1 MVERC
6 AAAPWSPLP
15 VRFGPRQAGVRTDE
29 TASLLAPV
37 RDCCAVSTPTSAGR
51 SSGSREGSGTMN
63 VALRGSSIARR
74 GVGLGTAA
82 SPGTRASGGARPTGG
97 AFSVEASSDEGP
109 SWVEHRSTRRR
120 LGHCGESRNAGVG
133 RSPTHGGVLS
143 VAASSGEGPSWVE
156 HRSTR
161 RRLGHC
167 GESRTAG
174 VGRSPT
180 HGGVFSANASDG
192 EDLRGSSNSSTRRW
206 LGHCGESRNAGVGRS
221 PTHGG
226 CFQRRGIQRRR
237 SFVGRASLDA
247 ASAWALRRVQDRG
260 RRAEPDPRGVL
271 SGSRH
276 PVARTF
282 VGRAI
287 ARRGDGLGTA
297 ASPGTRASDPV
308 YSTVTL
314 FARFLGLCLRPLR
327 LTSPRFTSRS

>member
-120 LGHCGESRNAGVG
+120 LGHCGESR
-133 RSPTHGGVLS
+133 
-143 VAASSGEGPSWVE
+143 
-156 HRSTR
+156 
-161 RRLGHC
+161 
-167 GESRTAG
+167 TAG

-206 LGHCGESRNAGVGRS
+206 LGHCGESRNAGVGSRLLDGHALREV
-221 PTHGG
+221 P
-226 CFQRRGIQRRR
+226 RL
-237 SFVGRASLDA
+237 VPPAASLNFASLHEPKLACA
-247 ASAWALRRVQDRG
+247 ASRARTRSLHCDRLRKIARLVVSTHAPRAHEFRPKHLTRPSTPSFDGHALCQVTRFIHIRPPGHCRVIRQQLQRHHVQDRG
-260 RRAEPDPRGVL
+260 Q
-271 SGSRH
+271 
-276 PVARTF
+276 
-282 VGRAI
+282 
-287 ARRGDGLGTA
+287 
-297 ASPGTRASDPV
+297 
-308 YSTVTL
+308 
-314 FARFLGLCLRPLR
+314 FAVVFR
-327 LTSPRFTSRS
+327 